1 MSVPRFFVAEG
12 LAAGA
17 RLPLPEALAHHA
29 VRVVRMHQGD
39 GLVLFDGTGGEW
51 ACTLETVTRD
61 QVWVR
66 VGAHSE
72 AERESPLAVILG
84 QGISTGERMDY
95 TLQKAVELGATA
107 IQPLATLR
115 SVVRLDVGRAERKRV
130 HWQQVVAAACE
141 QSGRNRV
148 PTVGEVTDLARW
160 LAHVSGSMR
169 LLLDPDANTRLH
181 DLQPPQGEVV
191 LLAGP
196 EGGFDDKER
205 QAAHAAGFTAVRL
218 GPRVLR
224 TETAALAA
232 LSAMQTLW
240 GDL

>member
-17 RLPLPEALAHHA
+17 RLPLPTAVAHHA
-29 VRVVRMHQGD
+29 VRVVRMHEGD
-39 GLVLFDGTGGEW
+39 NVVLFDGTGGEW

-61 QVWVR
+61 QVWAR
-66 VGAHSE
+66 VGAHRE
-72 AERESPLAVILG
+72 AERESPLAIVLG
-84 QGISTGERMDY
+84 QGISVGERMDY
-95 TLQKAVELGATA
+95 TLQKAVELGVAA
-107 IQPLATLR
+107 IQPLTTLR
-115 SVVRLDVGRAERKRV
+115 SVVRVDAARAEKKRA

-148 PTVGEVTDLARW
+148 PRVAEVIDLPRW
-160 LAHVSGSMR
+160 LAHVPGELR
-169 LLLDPDANTRLH
+169 LLLDPEAELRLH
-181 DLQPPQGEVV
+181 GLPRPEGEVV

-205 QAAHAAGFTAVRL
+205 QAASAAGFTAVRL

-240 GDL
+240 GDF